1 MCIRDRVRTVKNLT
15 PEAAQ
20 ARRDFAL
27 YFYEKS
33 HRLAANKNYNFAA
46 IELPIHQSLHNQPEV
61 LKFRNTFNSQ
71 INALGKDKG
80 FPVFYLDN
88 DIKEL
93 DIFHNWSDTGHTST
107 IGRFVYEKYYVDAIA
122 KFISGNAGGVYG
134 DEMLPP
140 PTEGAIEL
148 QE

>member
-1 MCIRDRVRTVKNLT
+1 M
-15 PEAAQ
+15 
-20 ARRDFAL
+20 
-27 YFYEKS
+27 
-33 HRLAANKNYNFAA
+33 
-46 IELPIHQSLHNQPEV
+46 
-61 LKFRNTFNSQ
+61 
-71 INALGKDKG
+71 GKEKG

-122 KFISGNAGGVYG
+122 KFISGDTGGVYG
-134 DEMLPP
+134 YEKLPP
-140 PTEGAIEL
+140 PTEAAIEL